1 MNKHRPRCLIETA
14 RFLPKVPSPSRVG
27 KGRRRGPP
35 PIRRRPSPINTVLLL
50 VAQGTADTVNPPGAA
65 LSFTTGRMGQND
77 TLTWLVPGQL
87 VPYSGANASEAGPSA
102 LKDAVYRRVV
112 ARVRTEFFEAELSAT
127 SPTRQAAT
135 RSLAKAEDVSSVADG
150 YVRPPRSHCRQL
162 LPGRACMDGPAH
174 RSSRPGRTQLR
185 RRRSESFLPGPN
197 IMVGIS
203 AGTCWATRRA
213 DLGRRIAH
221 RWRESGG
228 YASGAPPWPWCSSLS
243 FVRQGRPNRPLQQVN
258 RDPTSCS
265 S

>member
-1 MNKHRPRCLIETA
+1 
-14 RFLPKVPSPSRVG
+14 VPSPSRVG

-35 PIRRRPSPINTVLLL
+35 AIRRRPSPINTVLLL

-87 VPYSGANASEAGPSA
+87 VPYSGANATEAGPSA

-150 YVRPPRSHCRQL
+150 YVRPRAPTAASYC
-162 LPGRACMDGPAH
+162 PGAPAWTDRRTGIRGRDGRNFAGGAVKASFQARTLWWEYRLALVGLRGGRTLAGASRIDGASQGAMHLARRPGPGAH
-174 RSSRPGRTQLR
+174 RCRL
-185 RRRSESFLPGPN
+185 
-197 IMVGIS
+197 
-203 AGTCWATRRA
+203 CDRA
-213 DLGRRIAH
+213 DRIVRCSRSIATQH
-221 RWRESGG
+221 R
-228 YASGAPPWPWCSSLS
+228 
-243 FVRQGRPNRPLQQVN
+243 VRPDRRPLGQPAN
-258 RDPTSCS
+258 PALHA
-265 S
+265 